1 MGFYLLFLIF
11 IVTILYFG
19 WSFKIME
26 AKGENPKITE
36 SLEAVKAGNQE
47 AFRLII
53 REFKSPAYSIAFR
66 ILRNAEDAEEVV
78 QDSFLRAY
86 KKIHQFKGDSKFASW
101 FLKIVYNQSL
111 TKVKKK
117 KISTLEINDEIDTY
131 DRHNNFNLDG
141 WNMIIQEEREKYVR
155 QALGKLPD
163 DDALVLSLYY
173 ISGNSVPE
181 ICEITG
187 WTRSSTKVKLY
198 RARQKVY
205 ASLFSILKFEM
216 KSLI

>member
-1 MGFYLLFLIF
+1 MA
-11 IVTILYFG
+11 
-19 WSFKIME
+19 
-26 AKGENPKITE
+26 AKGENPII
-36 SLEAVKAGNQE
+36 LEALKRVKTDNQE

-53 REFKSPAYSIAFR
+53 REYKSPAYSIAFR

-78 QDSFLRAY
+78 QDAFFKAY

-101 FLKIVYNQSL
+101 FLKIVYNQAL
-111 TKVKKK
+111 TRVKKK
-117 KISTLEINDEIDTY
+117 RINAVEINEEIDTH
-131 DRHNNFNLDG
+131 DRPNNFDLDG
-141 WNMIIQEEREKYVR
+141 WNMVLQEEREKYVR
-155 QALGKLPD
+155 QAINKLPD

-173 ISGNSVPE
+173 MSGNSIPE

-187 WTRSSTKVKLY
+187 WSLSSTKVKLY